1 MDITSLDNKLVKHIC
16 SLHQKKYRDLYK
28 EFIIEG
34 ENSITE
40 ALKSSFEIINIL
52 YCPELFDISSL
63 ELNDLPTTS
72 VTKEVMNKIS
82 DTITP
87 QGIIAVCKIP
97 DNKFSSKFSKVLFL
111 DRIQDPGNAGTM
123 IRTADAMGFDVIILS
138 EGSVDPYSLKVVRST
153 VGSIFHVPIIYNIN
167 SIDTLEKLKDR
178 KFTIYASALK
188 NSRSLEDIVPFSPF
202 VLIIGNEGQ
211 GVSDEIKNISDYL
224 IKIDMP
230 GNAESLNASIAA
242 GILMYKFK
250 SN

>member
-1 MDITSLDNKLVKHIC
+1 MDITSLDNKLVKHVC
-16 SLHQKKYRDLYK
+16 SLHQKKYRDMYK

-34 ENSITE
+34 ENSIVE
-40 ALKSSFEIINIL
+40 ALKSNFEISNIL
-52 YCPELFDISSL
+52 YCPDLFDISSL
-63 ELNDLPTTS
+63 NFENQNVTS

-97 DNKFSSKFSKVLFL
+97 ENKFSNKFTKVLFL

-153 VGSIFHVPIIYNIN
+153 VGSIFHVPIIYNVH
-167 SIDTLEKLKDR
+167 SIDTLTKLKDR
-178 KFTIYASALK
+178 NFTIYASALT
-188 NSRSLEDIVPFSPF
+188 NSKSIEDTPPFSPF

-211 GVSDEIKNISDYL
+211 GVSEEIKSISDYL
-224 IKIDMP
+224 IRIDMP

-242 GILMYKFK
+242 GILMYKF
-250 SN
+250 SGN

>member
-16 SLHQKKYRDLYK
+16 SLHQKKYRDMYK

-40 ALKSSFEIINIL
+40 ALKSSFEITNIL
-52 YCPELFDISSL
+52 FCPDLYDITALNL
-63 ELNDLPTTS
+63 ENFTVTS
-72 VTKEVMNKIS
+72 VTKEIMNKIT

-97 DNKFSSKFSKVLFL
+97 ENTFANKFSKVLFL
-111 DRIQDPGNAGTM
+111 DRIQDPGNAGTI
-123 IRTADAMGFDVIILS
+123 IRTADAMGFDVIIMS

-153 VGSIFHVPIIYNIN
+153 VGSVFHLPIIHNVN
-167 SIDTLEKLKDR
+167 SIDTLTKLKER
-178 KFTIYASALK
+178 NFTIYASALK
-188 NSRSLEDIVPFSPF
+188 NSKSIEDVTPFSPL

-211 GVSDEIKNISDYL
+211 GVSEEIKQISDYL

-242 GILMYKFK
+242 GILMYKF
-250 SN
+250 S